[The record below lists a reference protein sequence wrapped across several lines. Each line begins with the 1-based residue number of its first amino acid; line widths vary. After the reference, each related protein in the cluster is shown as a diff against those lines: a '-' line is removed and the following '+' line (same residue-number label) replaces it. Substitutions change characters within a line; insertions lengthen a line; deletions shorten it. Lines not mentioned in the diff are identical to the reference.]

1 MQAQVTHDAPGA
13 GKSMAAVLQPFVD
26 SHTLAGAVTLVAT
39 ADKVLRGD
47 SSVANDFRWC
57 CPSPPR
63 AAHCRPGPGSPAAA
77 AFDLGLGDRRFSAAS
92 AARPTCSRA
101 RVPTGSAARRGL
113 PWALECNAF
122 GVLRGSA

>member
-1 MQAQVTHDAPGA
+1 MRMGP
-13 GKSMAAVLQPFVD
+13 SMAWICPLQPAQNDPAFHRP
-26 SHTLAGAVTLVAT
+26 S
-39 ADKVLRGD
+39 
-47 SSVANDFRWC
+47 SSVAYDFKRR

-63 AAHCRPGPGSPAAA
+63 VAHCRPGPGSPAAA